1 MLTFGNL
8 IQKAWSIPAKN
19 CVPVKGIWCKSI
31 DYRQRRIFRITVGE
45 YIKNILKQRNMTQV
59 DLVREINRLHLYK
72 TNEIQRQKL
81 NNFLNGIGG
90 NNFLMAR
97 RCEIALNLPKYS
109 LIKIMGEPTK
119 AEWKK
124 IMEVD
129 KCID

>member
-1 MLTFGNL
+1 M
-8 IQKAWSIPAKN
+8 
-19 CVPVKGIWCKSI
+19 
-31 DYRQRRIFRITVGE
+31 ITVGN
-45 YIKNILKQRNMTQV
+45 YVRNILKQRNMRQI
-59 DLVREINRLHLYK
+59 DLVSEINRLHLYK
-72 TNEIQRQKL
+72 ENEVQKQKL

-109 LIKIMGEPTK
+109 LIKMMGEPTR
-119 AEWKK
+119 AEWKR